1 MQELLQVADAVAR
14 EKNID
19 KDVVIQAMEEA
30 IQKAGRSKYG
40 YDHDIRAVI
49 DRKSGDI
56 SLFRYREVVEAFDPE
71 NPESEAKCILVKDA
85 KKIQKDIELGGF
97 IIDKLPP
104 LDFGRI
110 AAQTA
115 KQVIFQKVRD
125 AERERMFEEYQDRM
139 GEIVSGVVKRVEYGN
154 VTIDLGRGE
163 GYMRRQDALP
173 REHFKTGDRV
183 RA

>member
-1 MQELLQVADAVAR
+1 
-14 EKNID
+14 
-19 KDVVIQAMEEA
+19 
-30 IQKAGRSKYG
+30 
-40 YDHDIRAVI
+40 
-49 DRKSGDI
+49 
-56 SLFRYREVVEAFDPE
+56 EAFDPE
-71 NPESEAKCILVKDA
+71 NPESEAKSILLKDA

-139 GEIVSGVVKRVEYGN
+139 GE
-154 VTIDLGRGE
+154 
-163 GYMRRQDALP
+163 
-173 REHFKTGDRV
+173 
-183 RA
+183 